1 MERAVSDVDAAR
13 SVYLPRPMS
22 FARTLLLRASR
33 SPWLADQFRKRAFAR
48 RAVRKFMPGESL
60 GEALDAA
67 TALAKDNLGT
77 VLTQLGEQVQNAAEA
92 TAVRDHYLQ
101 VFDQIRQRSL
111 PAHVSVKLTHLGLDV
126 SREACTLHVLDLA
139 AKARADRTFLWID
152 MEEARYV
159 DATLEIYRRARAD
172 GPGIGVCLQAY
183 LRRTPQD
190 LTALLP
196 IGPAIRLVKGA
207 YKESADIA
215 LQNKAEIDA
224 QYERLAS
231 QLLDAT
237 AGGRATVVF
246 GTHDLGLVER
256 IGKDAVNRSAD
267 ARYEVHMLYGIRSV
281 DQRALARQGVKLRV
295 LISYGSHWF
304 AWYMRRLAERPA
316 NIWFVVR
323 SAL

>member
-1 MERAVSDVDAAR
+1 
-13 SVYLPRPMS
+13 MS
-22 FARTLLLRASR
+22 LARTLLLRASR
-33 SPWLADQFRKRAFAR
+33 SPWLAEQFRTRAFAR

-60 GEALDAA
+60 DEALDAA
-67 TALAKDNLGT
+67 AALSRDNLGT

-126 SREACTLHVLDLA
+126 SREACTRHVLDLA
-139 AKARADRTFLWID
+139 TKARADRTFLWID

-224 QYERLAS
+224 QYERLAG

-267 ARYEVHMLYGIRSV
+267 ARIEVHMLYGIRTD
-281 DQRALARQGVKLRV
+281 DQRALARRGVKMRI

>member
-1 MERAVSDVDAAR
+1 
-13 SVYLPRPMS
+13 MS
-22 FARTLLLRASR
+22 LARTLLLRASR
-33 SPWLADQFRKRAFAR
+33 SPWLAEQFRKRAFVR
-48 RAVRKFMPGESL
+48 RAVRQFMPGESL
-60 GEALDAA
+60 GDALD
-67 TALAKDNLGT
+67 TASRLAGSGLGT

-92 TAVRDHYLQ
+92 GAVRDHYLQ

-126 SREACTLHVLDLA
+126 SREACTRHVLDLA
-139 AKARADRTFLWID
+139 AKARAERTFLWID

-172 GPGIGVCLQAY
+172 GPGVGVCLQAY

-190 LTALLP
+190 LAALLP
-196 IGPAIRLVKGA
+196 IGPSIRLVKGA
-207 YKESADIA
+207 YKESAEIA
-215 LQNKAEIDA
+215 LQQKRQVDE
-224 QYERLAS
+224 QYEALAG

-237 AGGRATVVF
+237 ATGRTTVVF

-256 IGKDAVNRSAD
+256 IRAQAVSRNA
-267 ARYEVHMLYGIRSV
+267 AGRYEIHMLYGIRTA
-281 DQRALARQGVKLRV
+281 DQHDLAAKGVTVRV

-323 SAL
+323 SVF

>member
-1 MERAVSDVDAAR
+1 
-13 SVYLPRPMS
+13 MS
-22 FARTLLLRASR
+22 LARTLLLRASR
-33 SPWLADQFRKRAFAR
+33 SRWLAEQFRKRAFAR

-67 TALAKDNLGT
+67 RALAANSLGT
-77 VLTQLGEQVQNAAEA
+77 VLTQLGEQVQNPAEA
-92 TAVRDHYLQ
+92 AAVRDHYLQ

-159 DATLEIYRRARAD
+159 DATLDIYRRARAD
-172 GPGIGVCLQAY
+172 GPGIGICLQAY

-190 LTALLP
+190 LAALLP

-207 YKESADIA
+207 YKESAAAA
-215 LQNKAEIDA
+215 LQQKREVDA
-224 QYERLAS
+224 QYEALAS
-231 QLLDAT
+231 QLLDAGA
-237 AGGRATVVF
+237 AGRSTVVF
-246 GTHDLGLVER
+246 GTHDLRLVER
-256 IGKDAVNRSAD
+256 IRAQAANRTAD
-267 ARYEVHMLYGIRSV
+267 GRYEVHMLYGIRSG
-281 DQRALARQGVKLRV
+281 DQLDLAAQGVKVRV

-323 SAL
+323 SAF

>member
-1 MERAVSDVDAAR
+1 MAV
-13 SVYLPRPMS
+13 
-22 FARTLLLRASR
+22 ARTLLLRASR
-33 SPWLADQFRKRAFAR
+33 SPWLAEQFRKRAFAR

-60 GEALDAA
+60 GDALDAA
-67 TALAKDNLGT
+67 GALAANNLGT

-92 TAVRDHYLQ
+92 AAVRDHYLQ

-126 SREACTLHVLDLA
+126 GREACTRHVLDLA
-139 AKARADRTFLWID
+139 ARARTDRTFLWID

-159 DATLEIYRRARAD
+159 DATLEIYRRVRAD
-172 GPGIGVCLQAY
+172 GPGVGVCLQAY

-190 LTALLP
+190 LIALLP

-207 YKESADIA
+207 YNESADVA
-215 LQNKAEIDA
+215 LQQKREVDA
-224 QYERLAS
+224 QYETLAR

-237 AGGRATVVF
+237 TGGRTTVVF
-246 GTHDLGLVER
+246 GTHDLSLVER
-256 IGKDAVNRSAD
+256 IHAQAVTRKAEG
-267 ARYEVHMLYGIRSV
+267 RYEVHMLYGIRSD
-281 DQRALARQGVKLRV
+281 DQRDLARQGVKARV

-323 SAL
+323 SAF

>member
-1 MERAVSDVDAAR
+1 
-13 SVYLPRPMS
+13 MS
-22 FARTLLLRASR
+22 LARTLLLRASR
-33 SPWLADQFRKRAFAR
+33 SPWLAEQFRKRAFAR

-67 TALAKDNLGT
+67 SALAANGLGT

-92 TAVRDHYLQ
+92 AAVRDHYLQ

-126 SREACTLHVLDLA
+126 SREACTHHVLDLA

-190 LTALLP
+190 LAALLP

-207 YKESADIA
+207 YKESAAVA
-215 LQNKAEIDA
+215 LQQKSEVDA
-224 QYERLAS
+224 QYEALAS
-231 QLLDAT
+231 QLLDDGA
-237 AGGRATVVF
+237 AGRSTVVF
-246 GTHDLGLVER
+246 GTHDLRLVER
-256 IGKDAVNRSAD
+256 IRAQAAD
-267 ARYEVHMLYGIRSV
+267 GRHEVHMLYGIRSGE
-281 DQRALARQGVKLRV
+281 QRDLAAQSVKVRV

-323 SAL
+323 SAF

>member
-1 MERAVSDVDAAR
+1 VERAVSDVGAAR

-22 FARTLLLRASR
+22 LARTLLLRASR
-33 SPWLADQFRKRAFAR
+33 SPWLAEQFRKRAFAR

-67 TALAKDNLGT
+67 AVLAKDNLGT

-92 TAVRDHYLQ
+92 AAVRDHYLQ

-126 SREACTLHVLDLA
+126 SREACTRHVLDLA
-139 AKARADRTFLWID
+139 TKARADRTFLWID

-215 LQNKAEIDA
+215 LQQKAEIDA

-267 ARYEVHMLYGIRSV
+267 ARYEVHMLYGIRTD
-281 DQRALARQGVKLRV
+281 DQRALARRGVKVRI

>member
-1 MERAVSDVDAAR
+1 VSDVDAAR

-22 FARTLLLRASR
+22 LARTLLLRASR
-33 SPWLADQFRKRAFAR
+33 SPWLAEQFRTRAFAR
-48 RAVRKFMPGESL
+48 RAVRRFMPGESL
-60 GEALDAA
+60 AEALDAA
-67 TALAKDNLGT
+67 SGLAKDNLGT

-126 SREACTLHVLDLA
+126 SREACTHHVLDLA
-139 AKARADRTFLWID
+139 TKARADRTFLWID

-196 IGPAIRLVKGA
+196 IGPSIRLVKGA
-207 YKESADIA
+207 YKESAEIA
-215 LQNKAEIDA
+215 LQQKAEIDA

-231 QLLDAT
+231 SLLDAT

-256 IGKDAVNRSAD
+256 IGKDAVTRSAD
-267 ARYEVHMLYGIRSV
+267 ARYEVHMLYGIRTE
-281 DQRALARQGVKLRV
+281 DQRALARRGVKMRI

-323 SAL
+323 SAF

>member
-1 MERAVSDVDAAR
+1 LERAVSDVDAAR

-22 FARTLLLRASR
+22 LARTLLLRASR
-33 SPWLADQFRKRAFAR
+33 SPWLAEQFRTRAFAR

-67 TALAKDNLGT
+67 AALSRDNLGT

-126 SREACTLHVLDLA
+126 SREACTHHVLDLA
-139 AKARADRTFLWID
+139 TKARADRTFLWID

-215 LQNKAEIDA
+215 LQHKAEIDA

-267 ARYEVHMLYGIRSV
+267 ARYEVHMLYGIRTD
-281 DQRALARQGVKLRV
+281 DQRALARRGVKMRI

>member
-1 MERAVSDVDAAR
+1 
-13 SVYLPRPMS
+13 MS
-22 FARTLLLRASR
+22 LARTLLLRASR
-33 SPWLADQFRKRAFAR
+33 SPWLAEQFRTRAFAR

-60 GEALDAA
+60 EEALDAA
-67 TALAKDNLGT
+67 RALAGDGLGA

-126 SREACTLHVLDLA
+126 SREACMHHVLDLA

-172 GPGIGVCLQAY
+172 GPGVGVCLQAY

-190 LTALLP
+190 LAALAP

-207 YKESADIA
+207 YKESAGIA
-215 LQNKAEIDA
+215 LQAKGEIDA
-224 QYERLAS
+224 QYEALAS
-231 QLLDAT
+231 QLLEASV
-237 AGGRATVVF
+237 AGRSTVVF
-246 GTHDLGLVER
+246 GTHDLRLVER
-256 IGKDAVNRSAD
+256 IRALAASRNAD
-267 ARYEVHMLYGIRSV
+267 GRYEIHMLYGIRAD
-281 DQRALARQGVKLRV
+281 DQHNLAAQGVKVRI
-295 LISYGSHWF
+295 LISYGTHWF

-323 SAL
+323 SAF

>member
-1 MERAVSDVDAAR
+1 MSDVDTAR

-22 FARTLLLRASR
+22 LARTLLLRASR

-60 GEALDAA
+60 GEAIDAA

-126 SREACTLHVLDLA
+126 SRETCTLHLLDLA

-172 GPGIGVCLQAY
+172 GPGVGICLQAY

-215 LQNKAEIDA
+215 LQHKAEVDA
-224 QYERLAS
+224 QYERLAG

-267 ARYEVHMLYGIRSV
+267 ARYEVHMLYGIRTG
-281 DQRALARQGVKLRV
+281 DQHALARQGVKMRV

-323 SAL
+323 SVL

>member
-1 MERAVSDVDAAR
+1 MSDVDAAR
-13 SVYLPRPMS
+13 SVYLPRRMS
-22 FARTLLLRASR
+22 LARTLLLRASR
-33 SPWLADQFRKRAFAR
+33 SPWLAAQFRKRAFAR

-67 TALAKDNLGT
+67 SALAKGNLGT
-77 VLTQLGEQVQNAAEA
+77 VLTQLGEQVQNATEA
-92 TAVRDHYLQ
+92 AAVRDHYLQ

-126 SREACTLHVLDLA
+126 SREACMHHVLDLA

-190 LTALLP
+190 LAALLP

-207 YKESADIA
+207 YRESAEIA
-215 LQNKAEIDA
+215 LQRKEEIDA
-224 QYERLAS
+224 QYETLAG

-246 GTHDLGLVER
+246 GTHDLGLVDR
-256 IGKDAVNRSAD
+256 IGKEAVNRSAD
-267 ARYEVHMLYGIRSV
+267 ARYEVHMLYGIRSD
-281 DQRALARQGVKLRV
+281 DQRDLAAQGVKVRI

-323 SAL
+323 SAF

>member
-1 MERAVSDVDAAR
+1 VSDVDAAR

-22 FARTLLLRASR
+22 LARTLLLRASR

-139 AKARADRTFLWID
+139 AKARADRTLLWID

-207 YKESADIA
+207 YKESTDIA
-215 LQNKAEIDA
+215 LQHKAEIDA

-267 ARYEVHMLYGIRSV
+267 ARYEVHMLYGIRTD
-281 DQRALARQGVKLRV
+281 DQRALARRGVKMRI

>member
-1 MERAVSDVDAAR
+1 MDAAR
-13 SVYLPRPMS
+13 LVYLPRPMS
-22 FARTLLLRASR
+22 LARTLLLRASR
-33 SPWLADQFRKRAFAR
+33 SPWLAEQFRKRAFAR

-67 TALAKDNLGT
+67 ATLAQSGLGT

-92 TAVRDHYLQ
+92 AAVRDHYVQ

-126 SREACTLHVLDLA
+126 GREACIRHVLDLA
-139 AKARADRTFLWID
+139 AKARADRIFLWID

-159 DATLEIYRRARAD
+159 DATLEVYRRARAD

-190 LTALLP
+190 VAALLP

-207 YKESADIA
+207 YRETADIA
-215 LQNKAEIDA
+215 LQQKLEVDA
-224 QYERLAS
+224 QYETLAN

-237 AGGRATVVF
+237 AAGRATVVF
-246 GTHDLGLVER
+246 GTHDVALIER
-256 IGKDAVNRSAD
+256 IRALAASRKTDGGVRF
-267 ARYEVHMLYGIRSV
+267 EVHMLYGIRTD
-281 DQRALARQGVKLRV
+281 DQRTLAAQGVPVRV

-323 SAL
+323 SAF

>member
-1 MERAVSDVDAAR
+1 VDAAR

-22 FARTLLLRASR
+22 LARTLLLRASR
-33 SPWLADQFRKRAFAR
+33 SPWLAEQFRKRAFAR

-60 GEALDAA
+60 AEALDAA
-67 TALAKDNLGT
+67 SALATNGLGT

-92 TAVRDHYLQ
+92 ATVRDHYLQ

-126 SREACTLHVLDLA
+126 SREACTRHVLDLA

-159 DATLEIYRRARAD
+159 DATLDVYRRARAD

-190 LTALLP
+190 LAALLP

-207 YKESADIA
+207 YKESAAVA
-215 LQNKAEIDA
+215 LQQKNEVDA
-224 QYERLAS
+224 QYAALAS
-231 QLLDAT
+231 QLLDAGA
-237 AGGRATVVF
+237 AGRSTVVF
-246 GTHDLGLVER
+246 GTHDLRLVER
-256 IGKDAVNRSAD
+256 IRAQASSRTAD
-267 ARYEVHMLYGIRSV
+267 GRYEVHMLYGIRSD
-281 DQRALARQGVKLRV
+281 DQRDLAAQGVKVRV
-295 LISYGSHWF
+295 LISYGGHWF

-323 SAL
+323 SAF

>member
-1 MERAVSDVDAAR
+1 MSDVDAAR

-22 FARTLLLRASR
+22 LARTLLLRASR
-33 SPWLADQFRKRAFAR
+33 SPWLAEQFRKRAFAR

-67 TALAKDNLGT
+67 AALSRDNLGT

-126 SREACTLHVLDLA
+126 SREACTRHVLDLA
-139 AKARADRTFLWID
+139 TKARADRTFLWID

-190 LTALLP
+190 LTGLLP

-237 AGGRATVVF
+237 AGGRASVVF

-256 IGKDAVNRSAD
+256 IGKDAVNRSPD
-267 ARYEVHMLYGIRSV
+267 ARIEVHMLYGIRTD
-281 DQRALARQGVKLRV
+281 DQRALARRGVKMRI

>member
-1 MERAVSDVDAAR
+1 MDAAR

-22 FARTLLLRASR
+22 LARTLLLRASR
-33 SPWLADQFRKRAFAR
+33 SPWLAEQFRKRAFAR
-48 RAVRKFMPGESL
+48 RAVRKFMPGETRDD
-60 GEALDAA
+60 ALNAA
-67 TALAKDNLGT
+67 GALAKDNLGT

-126 SREACTLHVLDLA
+126 GREACTHHVLDLA

-190 LTALLP
+190 LAALLP

-207 YKESADIA
+207 YKESQELA
-215 LQNKAEIDA
+215 LQRKEEIDG
-224 QYERLAS
+224 QYESLAG

-237 AGGRATVVF
+237 TGGRATVVF
-246 GTHDLGLVER
+246 GTHDLRLVER
-256 IGKDAVNRSAD
+256 IRAQAVSRGAD
-267 ARYEVHMLYGIRSV
+267 GRYEVHMLYGIRTD
-281 DQRALARQGVKLRV
+281 DQRALARAGVKVRV

-323 SAL
+323 SAF

>member
-1 MERAVSDVDAAR
+1 VSDVDAAR
-13 SVYLPRPMS
+13 SMYLLRPMS
-22 FARTLLLRASR
+22 LARTLLLRASR
-33 SPWLADQFRKRAFAR
+33 SPWLAEQFRKRAFAR

-67 TALAKDNLGT
+67 SALAKDNLGT

-126 SREACTLHVLDLA
+126 GREACTRHVLDLA

-207 YKESADIA
+207 YKESAEIA
-215 LQNKAEIDA
+215 LQTKAEIDA

-237 AGGRATVVF
+237 GGGRATVVF

-256 IGKDAVNRSAD
+256 ISKEAVSRSAD
-267 ARYEVHMLYGIRSV
+267 ARLEVHMLYGIRSG
-281 DQRALARQGVKLRV
+281 DQRALARQGVKMRV

-316 NIWFVVR
+316 NVWFVVR
-323 SAL
+323 SAF

>member
-1 MERAVSDVDAAR
+1 
-13 SVYLPRPMS
+13 
-22 FARTLLLRASR
+22 
-33 SPWLADQFRKRAFAR
+33 
-48 RAVRKFMPGESL
+48 
-60 GEALDAA
+60 
-67 TALAKDNLGT
+67 
-77 VLTQLGEQVQNAAEA
+77 
-92 TAVRDHYLQ
+92 

-126 SREACTLHVLDLA
+126 SREACTHHVLDLA
-139 AKARADRTFLWID
+139 TKARADRTFLWID

-196 IGPAIRLVKGA
+196 IGPSIRLVKGA
-207 YKESADIA
+207 YKESAEIA
-215 LQNKAEIDA
+215 LQHKAEIDA

-267 ARYEVHMLYGIRSV
+267 ARYEVHMLYGIRTE
-281 DQRALARQGVKLRV
+281 DQRALARRGVKMRI

-323 SAL
+323 SAF

>member
-1 MERAVSDVDAAR
+1 
-13 SVYLPRPMS
+13 MS
-22 FARTLLLRASR
+22 LARTLLLRASR
-33 SPWLADQFRKRAFAR
+33 SPWLAEQFRTRAFAR

-67 TALAKDNLGT
+67 AALAKDNLGT

-101 VFDQIRQRSL
+101 VFDQVRQRSL

-126 SREACTLHVLDLA
+126 SREACSRHMLDLA

-159 DATLEIYRRARAD
+159 DATLDIYRRVRAD

-196 IGPAIRLVKGA
+196 IGPAVRLVKGA
-207 YKESADIA
+207 YRESPEIA
-215 LQNKAEIDA
+215 LQRKDEIDA
-224 QYERLAS
+224 QYATLAS

-246 GTHDLGLVER
+246 GTHDLDLVER
-256 IGKDAVNRSAD
+256 IGKDAVSRNA
-267 ARYEVHMLYGIRSV
+267 ATRYEVHMLYGIRTE
-281 DQRALARQGVKLRV
+281 DQRALARRGVKLRV

-323 SAL
+323 SAF

>member
-1 MERAVSDVDAAR
+1 MDAAR
-13 SVYLPRPMS
+13 SVYLPRPMPL
-22 FARTLLLRASR
+22 ARTLLLRASR
-33 SPWLADQFRKRAFAR
+33 SPWLAEQFRKRAFAR

-67 TALAKDNLGT
+67 SALAVHSLGT
-77 VLTQLGEQVQNAAEA
+77 VLTQLGEQVQKPAEA
-92 TAVRDHYLQ
+92 AAVRDHYLQ

-159 DATLEIYRRARAD
+159 DATLDIYRRARAD
-172 GPGIGVCLQAY
+172 GPGIGICLQAY

-190 LTALLP
+190 LAALLP

-207 YKESADIA
+207 YKESATVA
-215 LQNKAEIDA
+215 LQQKREVDA
-224 QYERLAS
+224 QYEALAS
-231 QLLDAT
+231 QLLDAGA
-237 AGGRATVVF
+237 AGRSTVVF
-246 GTHDLGLVER
+246 GTHDLRLVER
-256 IGKDAVNRSAD
+256 IRAQAANRTVD
-267 ARYEVHMLYGIRSV
+267 GRYEVHMLYGIRSG
-281 DQRALARQGVKLRV
+281 DQRDLAAQGVKVRV

-323 SAL
+323 SAF

>member
-1 MERAVSDVDAAR
+1 MSDVDAAR

-22 FARTLLLRASR
+22 LARTLLLRASR
-33 SPWLADQFRKRAFAR
+33 SPWLAEQFRKRAFAR

-67 TALAKDNLGT
+67 TALSRDNLGT
-77 VLTQLGEQVQNAAEA
+77 VLTQLGEQVLNAAEA

-139 AKARADRTFLWID
+139 TKARADRTFLWID

-215 LQNKAEIDA
+215 LQYKAEIDA

-237 AGGRATVVF
+237 AGGRTTVVF

-256 IGKDAVNRSAD
+256 IAKDAVNRSAD
-267 ARYEVHMLYGIRSV
+267 ARYEVHMLYGIRTD
-281 DQRALARQGVKLRV
+281 DQRALARRGVKMRI

>member
-1 MERAVSDVDAAR
+1 
-13 SVYLPRPMS
+13 MS
-22 FARTLLLRASR
+22 LARTLLLRASR
-33 SPWLADQFRKRAFAR
+33 SPWLAQQFRTRAFAR

-60 GEALDAA
+60 DEALSAA
-67 TALAKDNLGT
+67 GILAKDNLGT
-77 VLTQLGEQVQNAAEA
+77 VLTQLGEQVQNSAEA

-126 SREACTLHVLDLA
+126 GREACTRHVLDLA

-172 GPGIGVCLQAY
+172 GPGVGVCLQAY

-207 YKESADIA
+207 YKESADLA
-215 LQNKAEIDA
+215 LQQKREIDA
-224 QYERLAS
+224 QYESLAG

-237 AGGRATVVF
+237 GGGRASVVF
-246 GTHDLGLVER
+246 GTHDLGLVDR
-256 IGKDAVNRSAD
+256 IRSQAVDRKAEG
-267 ARYEVHMLYGIRSV
+267 RYEVHMLYGIRTA
-281 DQRALARQGVKLRV
+281 DQHALAHQGVKVRV

-323 SAL
+323 SAF

>member
-1 MERAVSDVDAAR
+1 MSDVDAAR

-22 FARTLLLRASR
+22 LARTLLLRASR
-33 SPWLADQFRKRAFAR
+33 SPWLAEQFRTRAFAR
-48 RAVRKFMPGESL
+48 RAVRRFMPGESL
-60 GEALDAA
+60 AEALDAA
-67 TALAKDNLGT
+67 SGLAKDNLGT

-126 SREACTLHVLDLA
+126 SREACTHHVLDLA
-139 AKARADRTFLWID
+139 TKARADRTFLWID

-196 IGPAIRLVKGA
+196 IGPSIRLVKGA
-207 YKESADIA
+207 YKESAEIA
-215 LQNKAEIDA
+215 LQQKAEIDA

-231 QLLDAT
+231 SLLDAT

-256 IGKDAVNRSAD
+256 IGKDAVTRSTD
-267 ARYEVHMLYGIRSV
+267 ARYEVHMLYGIRTE
-281 DQRALARQGVKLRV
+281 DQRALARRGVKMRI

-323 SAL
+323 SAF